1 MKLTLTLHILGLD
14 CFQNYFKL
22 FILLSGF
29 LYDHFKNYHAGYYF
43 AGAMIFLS
51 GVMLFALPHL
61 IKRQQKLEEKA
72 IAERHKNES
81 GFPEIAEEEPEK
93 FDPDDNPQMTME
105 ARSWIHLVHA

>member
-1 MKLTLTLHILGLD
+1 MTRIKGNFDDFLNFGILNEEKLI
-14 CFQNYFKL
+14 

-43 AGAMIFLS
+43 AGAMIFVS

-61 IKRQQKLEEKA
+61 IERQRKLEEKA

-105 ARSWIHLVHA
+105 ARS

>member
-1 MKLTLTLHILGLD
+1 MIFLNFGMLNEEKLI
-14 CFQNYFKL
+14 

-51 GVMLFALPHL
+51 GVMLFALPYL
-61 IKRQQKLEEKA
+61 QKRQQKLEEKA
-72 IAERHKNES
+72 TAERHKNKS

-105 ARSWIHLVHA
+105 ARS